1 MSGRGW
7 GAQVGPA
14 VSLQSRGASAAS
26 SLPASCWPPETP
38 SAGLSSP
45 RGAESPPSPAFQQP
59 EVTDPVLPPHPQR
72 GWPPVGGQG
81 AFAGGLTV
89 CRGYSHYETR
99 AGQEGNW

>member
-14 VSLQSRGASAAS
+14 VRLRSRGASAAS
-26 SLPASCWPPETP
+26 SLASSCWPPETP

-81 AFAGGLTV
+81 AFAGGLTL